1 MPKVHIVGLG
11 VDHGDLTPIISRRI
25 QSAEVLVGGDR
36 LLAMFQDHPGV
47 KVPIKSPLGDV
58 IERINQELKLH
69 RDVVVLADGDP
80 GFFGIGKRLI
90 DDFGKDTVIIYPNVT
105 TLQIAAS
112 RLKIPWHDIH
122 TVSLH
127 GRKDLQSLLTA
138 LVRNDR
144 VAVFTDPNFH
154 PAKIADELKHKGVDT
169 FKIYVFE
176 DLGTESEQIR
186 CFELREVAKQSFS
199 LLNFVILERTK
210 PPEISLSLGLDDDLY
225 LHQKGLITKK
235 EIRAAGLSALKI
247 EPRHTLWDLGA
258 GCGSV
263 AIEASLL
270 AYEGIVL
277 AVEKDLERVQ
287 LIRKNIRR
295 MGAYG
300 VKVIHGEMPG
310 CLESLPDPDRVFI
323 GGGMGK
329 DNRVLEEACK
339 RLKPGGNLVLHL
351 VLMSSLARA
360 KDYLKALEW
369 PFSITQV
376 QVSRSKSTAG
386 DQRLDALNPVFIF
399 SSTKLT
405 L

>member
-11 VDHGDLTPIISRRI
+11 VDHGDLMPIISKRI
-25 QSAEVLVGGDR
+25 ESAEVLVGGDR

-58 IERINQELKLH
+58 IERINQEIQFH
-69 RDVVVLADGDP
+69 RKVVVLADGDP
-80 GFFGIGKRLI
+80 LFFGIGKRLI
-90 DDFGKDTVIIYPNVT
+90 DAFGKDTVIIYPNIT
-105 TLQIAAS
+105 TLQVAAS
-112 RLKIPWHDIH
+112 KLKIPWHDIR

-127 GRKDLQSLLTA
+127 GRKDMQPLLRA
-138 LVRNDR
+138 LVKNDR
-144 VAVFTDPNFH
+144 VAVFTDPDFH
-154 PAKIADELKHKGVDT
+154 PAKIAGELKHKGVDT

-199 LLNFVILERTK
+199 PLNFVILERTK

-247 EPRHTLWDLGA
+247 EPHHTLWDLGA

-287 LIRKNIRR
+287 LIRKNIKRI
-295 MGAYG
+295 GAYG

-310 CLESLPDPDRVFI
+310 CLESFPDPDRVFI
-323 GGGMGK
+323 GGGMGR

-351 VLMSSLARA
+351 VLMSSLAQA
-360 KDYLKALEW
+360 KDYLKAIEW

-399 SSTKLT
+399 SSTKPT